1 MKITTQILQQKKERG
16 EPIVMLTAYDYP
28 HAAIFDQC
36 GIDVILVGDSVGPA
50 MLGYPDTTTVTMDD
64 MIHHL
69 RAVRRGTANALVL
82 CDMPAGACATTALAL
97 ANAKRLIECGAD
109 AIKVEGDV
117 GMFDQIKAIA
127 DNNIAICAH
136 IGYTPQTHAQALV
149 QGKDLAGA
157 SALIRAALKLEQCG
171 ACMIVLELIPLELSG
186 IISQSLTIPTIG
198 IGAGPLCHGQVQ
210 VSNDILGL
218 TGRTFRHAKVYTDTR
233 TTITDAVSAY
243 VMDVRTNQ
251 FPTINN
257 CATLSTAVIH
267 QIKNWQ
273 DTRTSRNIS

>member
-1 MKITTQILQQKKERG
+1 MKITIQTLQQKKERG

-82 CDMPAGACATTALAL
+82 CDMPAGSCATTALAL
-97 ANAKRLIECGAD
+97 TNAKRLIECGAD
-109 AIKVEGDV
+109 AVKVEGDG
-117 GMFDQIKAIA
+117 GMIDQIKAIA

-149 QGKDLAGA
+149 QGKDLDGA
-157 SALIRAALKLEQCG
+157 TALIRAALKLEQCG
-171 ACMIVLELIPLELSG
+171 ACMIVLELIPLELAG
-186 IISQSLTIPTIG
+186 IISRSLAIPTIG
-198 IGAGPLCHGQVQ
+198 IGAGPACNGQVQ

-218 TGRTFRHAKVYTDTR
+218 TGRTFRHSKVYSNVR
-233 TTITDAVSAY
+233 TVITEAVSTY
-243 VMDVRTNQ
+243 VAEVRAGT
-251 FPTINN
+251 FPTADN
-257 CATLSTAVIH
+257 CATLSEDVIN
-267 QIKNWQ
+267 QIQNGQ
-273 DTRTSRNIS
+273 DSYPSRNIS